1 MSNAPEGTVGNP
13 VTAEVVEGGGGHDE
27 EDTEEVVDLRTCHP
41 KLKATPI

>member
-41 KLKATPI
+41 KPKATPI